1 MSHARVELASSGRRM
16 VELDGL
22 RGVAAIVVLAHHTA
36 LVLPAVASSF
46 VGGEAADQGSAAWW
60 LTSTPLRLLVD
71 GPDAVLVFFV
81 LSGLV
86 LTLPVLRSPG
96 YDWPSFYSGRLVRLG
111 VPVLGSI
118 VLAYALRLAL
128 PPVPSHESE
137 WVSDYRLLD
146 LSWEHG
152 FRALDLVA
160 GRYSLNNP
168 LWSIRW
174 EMLFSL
180 ALPVFVVAGV
190 VLRRRWLVAA
200 AVVVG
205 VGWLGFSSGD
215 ASARFLPV
223 FLLGSVIACNLGRI
237 GSAAA
242 SGYRGNPARHHA
254 LWLLTLVSSLALL
267 LVGPLLSHRLDEG
280 TNEIVQAVAPLGAAG
295 VVLAAIA
302 WRPVRVALS
311 CTPARLAGK
320 YSFSLY
326 LVHVPVIFAVLCVLP
341 DARFS
346 VTAPLSVLLS
356 LLLAVGF
363 YHLVEARS
371 HRWARAVGTR
381 SSAALRSIQSRRPGP
396 SSTPERTPPE

>member
-1 MSHARVELASSGRRM
+1 M

-22 RGVAAIVVLAHHTA
+22 RGVAALVVLAHHTA
-36 LVLPAVASSF
+36 LVLPAVAWAF
-46 VGGEAADQGSAAWW
+46 VDGKETDQGSTAWW

-71 GPDAVLVFFV
+71 GPGAVLVFFV

-96 YDWPSFYSGRLVRLG
+96 YDWPSFYPGRLVRLG

-118 VLAYALRLAL
+118 LLAFALRLLL
-128 PPVPSHESE
+128 PPVPPHESE

-152 FRALDLVA
+152 FRALDLAA
-160 GRYSLNNP
+160 GKYSLNNP

-180 ALPVFVVAGV
+180 ALPAFVVAGV
-190 VLRRRWLVAA
+190 VLRRRWMVAVA
-200 AVVVG
+200 AVVA

-215 ASARFLPV
+215 ASAQFLPV
-223 FLLGSVIACNLGRI
+223 FLLGSVIACNLSRI

-242 SGYRGNPARHHA
+242 TGYRGSAVRHHG
-254 LWLLTLVSSLALL
+254 LWLLALVASVALL
-267 LVGPLLSHRLDEG
+267 LAGPLVSQRLDEG
-280 TNEIVQAVAPLGAAG
+280 ASELVQAVAPLGAAG

-302 WRPVRVALS
+302 WRPMSTALS
-311 CTPARLAGK
+311 CAPARLAGK

-346 VTAPLSVLLS
+346 ITAPLAVLLS

-371 HRWARAVGTR
+371 HRWARSIGTR
-381 SSAALRSIQSRRPGP
+381 SSAALRSIQSRRRLP
-396 SSTPERTPPE
+396 SNTPERTPPE